1 MLHAQGQGEGYLDL
15 RKIEWVM
22 QFRLGLQIDLQIDLQ
37 TQPEPE
43 LQINYD
49 KKYDYLAEPMKE
61 RFAMLYEFL
70 PSCHG
75 FQLMQLNHYV
85 H

>member
-1 MLHAQGQGEGYLDL
+1 MLHAQGQGEEYLDL
-15 RKIEWVM
+15 RKIEWMM
-22 QFRLGLQIDLQIDLQ
+22 QFRLGLQIDLQ
-37 TQPEPE
+37 TQPEPD

-49 KKYDYLAEPMKE
+49 KKYDCLAEPMKE

-75 FQLMQLNHYV
+75 FQPKPLNHYA